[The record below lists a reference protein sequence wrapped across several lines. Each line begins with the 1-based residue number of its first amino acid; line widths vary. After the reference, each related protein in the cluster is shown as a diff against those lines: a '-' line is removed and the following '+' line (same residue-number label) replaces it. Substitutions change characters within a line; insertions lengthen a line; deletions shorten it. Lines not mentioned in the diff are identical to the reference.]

1 MLEQTLEHSWIPLS
15 FETSTVVRL
24 QVRVEGHVPEPRAAL
39 AWQHFLTMAQVL
51 GRGGES
57 QAEAF
62 TALLRR

>member
-1 MLEQTLEHSWIPLS
+1 M
-15 FETSTVVRL
+15 VRL
-24 QVRVEGHVPEPRAAL
+24 QVMVEGHVPEPRAAL